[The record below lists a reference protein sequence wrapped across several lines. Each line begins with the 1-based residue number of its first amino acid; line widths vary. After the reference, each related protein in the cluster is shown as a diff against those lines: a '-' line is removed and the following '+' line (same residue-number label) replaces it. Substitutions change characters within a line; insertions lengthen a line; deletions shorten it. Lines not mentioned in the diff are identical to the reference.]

1 MSTNPAL
8 SPSNVPLKLL
18 FVLNPSSGRKRGTNW
33 ESEISKYFEE
43 LQHDI
48 TIIKLEKGVDIKTS
62 IDSIKPDRV
71 IAVGGD
77 GTVNALAEIVGGTN
91 LPMGILPA
99 GSANGMA
106 KELNIPNKPQAAI
119 DIVVNAEPKSIDAIL
134 INDKDLCLH
143 LSDLGLNARLIKY
156 FDDGEL
162 RGMLGY
168 AKGIIRTW
176 QKNNRLGVAV
186 QTKNEEVTR
195 TAVMVALANARKYGT
210 GTILNHIGELDDGFF
225 EVIIVRKLGARE
237 MFKALIRNKRQFHPK
252 HVEVLQAKSVLI
264 GTSHKVHFQIDGEYK
279 GKVSSVAA
287 KILPGHLQ
295 MLF

>member
-1 MSTNPAL
+1 MPTN
-8 SPSNVPLKLL
+8 PLKLL

-33 ESEISKYFEE
+33 QSEISKYFEE
-43 LQHDI
+43 LQHDV
-48 TIIKLEKGVDIKTS
+48 TVIKLEKGIDIKS
-62 IDSIKPDRV
+62 CIDSMNPDRV

-77 GTVNALAEIVGGTN
+77 GTVNALAKVVGGTK

-119 DIVVNAEPKSIDAIL
+119 DIVVNADPKPIDAIL
-134 INDKDLCLH
+134 INGKDLCLH

-156 FDDGEL
+156 FEDGEL
-162 RGMLGY
+162 RGMMGY
-168 AKGIIRTW
+168 AKGIVRTW
-176 QKNNRLGVAV
+176 HKSTRLGVAV
-186 QTKNEEVTR
+186 QTKDEEVTR

-225 EVIIVRKLGARE
+225 EVIIVKQLGARE
-237 MFKALIRNKRQFHPK
+237 MLKALVRNKRQFHPK
-252 HVEVLQAKSVLI
+252 NVEVLQAKSVVI

-279 GKVSSVAA
+279 GRVTSVTA

-295 MLF
+295 VLQPS